1 LIDNIDDLESCIINL
16 FKLYKLIISNIPI
29 YLPKNIIDIMD
40 SEAIEKKN
48 WSFEFNE
55 QKAREVE
62 VAMYQI
68 EQKVQRLEGQ
78 VQNNQ
83 NFDMSIM
90 ADLLAKIIDQ
100 KPSHMLPNVMG

>member
-1 LIDNIDDLESCIINL
+1 
-16 FKLYKLIISNIPI
+16 
-29 YLPKNIIDIMD
+29 MD

-68 EQKVQRLEGQ
+68 EQKVQRLEAQ

-90 ADLLAKIIDQ
+90 ADHLAKIIDQ

>member
-1 LIDNIDDLESCIINL
+1 
-16 FKLYKLIISNIPI
+16 
-29 YLPKNIIDIMD
+29 MD

-90 ADLLAKIIDQ
+90 ADLLAKIID
-100 KPSHMLPNVMG
+100 